1 MKKPEVVT
9 YSSQP
14 YTRSDLI
21 NLNADS
27 YEMHF
32 VRAFWGTNKRTKV
45 TAYDDIIRTN
55 EVAIEKIKKIALEA
69 IKVKE
74 TNLPKIK
81 YSVFDRLQI
90 NDNPLFRIKNTNEI
104 TIKVTDS
111 VNIKPK
117 NMSREGF
124 SIFDEDERKGN
135 TVIYDIEIDDVVSNE
150 ETFLEYHNHKTP
162 LNYSNVRPLIPG
174 EYEYQNAIVG
184 VQLKITPVQGRFGL
198 IGSKLVIDVED
209 TVEKGRTKLTA
220 SSPTTVR
227 LSKKFYN
234 TPRVLTSL
242 VESDGYGIIEVSYVD
257 KEKFIVGLK
266 SLTNN
271 TEYVSGTIDW
281 LVDGY

>member
-14 YTRSDLI
+14 YTRSDLR

-32 VRAFWGTNKRTKV
+32 VRGLWGTNKRTKV
-45 TAYDDIIRTN
+45 TAYDDIIRTK
-55 EVAIEKIKKIALEA
+55 ELAIEKIKKIAIET

-90 NDNPLFRIKNTNEI
+90 NDNPLFRIKNTNK
-104 TIKVTDS
+104 TNIKVTDS

-117 NMSREGF
+117 NTIREGF
-124 SIFDEDERKGN
+124 SAFDEDERKGN
-135 TVIYDIEIDDVVSNE
+135 TVIYDIEIDNVASNE
-150 ETFLEYHNHKTP
+150 ETFLEYHNHTTP
-162 LNYSNVRPLIPG
+162 LNYSSLRPLIPG

-184 VQLKITPVQGRFGL
+184 VQLKIPPVQGRFGL

-220 SSPTTVR
+220 GSPTTIR

>member
-1 MKKPEVVT
+1 MKKQELV
-9 YSSQP
+9 SRSLQP
-14 YTRSDLI
+14 YSRSDLENFTI
-21 NLNADS
+21 DS

-32 VRAFWGTNKRTKV
+32 VRDSWGNNKRLTV
-45 TAYDDIIRTN
+45 IAYDDVIKTS
-55 EVAIEKIKKIALEA
+55 ESVIEKVKKTALES
-69 IKVKE
+69 IKFKE
-74 TNLPKIK
+74 INLPKIT
-81 YSVFDRLQI
+81 YCLFDRLQI
-90 NDNPLFRIKNTNEI
+90 TDNPLFRIKNTNVTKV
-104 TIKVTDS
+104 TIKDS
-111 VNIKPK
+111 VNIKLK
-117 NMSREGF
+117 NLSSEGF
-124 SIFDEDERKGN
+124 SAFDEDERKGN
-135 TVIYDIEIDDVVSNE
+135 TVIYDVEIDDVVSNE

-184 VQLKITPVQGRFGL
+184 VQLKIPPVQGRFGL

-220 SSPTTVR
+220 GSPTTVR

>member
-1 MKKPEVVT
+1 MKKPELVT

-14 YTRSDLI
+14 YTRSDLR
-21 NLNADS
+21 NLNANS

-32 VRAFWGTNKRTKV
+32 VRGLWGTNKRTKV
-45 TAYDDIIRTN
+45 TAYDDVIRTN
-55 EVAIEKIKKIALEA
+55 EVAIEKLKKIAIET

-90 NDNPLFRIKNTNEI
+90 NDNPLFRIKNTNK
-104 TIKVTDS
+104 TNIKVTDS

-117 NMSREGF
+117 NTSREGF
-124 SIFDEDERKGN
+124 SVFDEDERKGN
-135 TVIYDIEIDDVVSNE
+135 TVIYDIEIDNVASNE
-150 ETFLEYHNHKTP
+150 ETFLEYHNHTTP
-162 LNYSNVRPLIPG
+162 LNYSNLRPLIPG

-184 VQLKITPVQGRFGL
+184 VQLKIPPVQGRFGL

-220 SSPTTVR
+220 GSPTTVR